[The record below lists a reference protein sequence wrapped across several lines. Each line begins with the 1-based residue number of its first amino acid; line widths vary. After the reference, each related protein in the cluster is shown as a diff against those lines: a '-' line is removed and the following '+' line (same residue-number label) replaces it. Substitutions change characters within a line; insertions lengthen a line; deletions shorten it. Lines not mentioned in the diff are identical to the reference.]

1 MTIFIPV
8 FLCDFFSSL
17 PITFGSGVIKRMR
30 KNATDYTIKMINF
43 CAKKIATN
51 FTNFREFF
59 NLLDLQNLRELFYA
73 VVSDSRAQI
82 N

>member
-8 FLCDFFSSL
+8 FLCDIFSPL
-17 PITFGSGVIKRMR
+17 PIAIGVVIKRIR
-30 KNATDYTIKMINF
+30 KNATDYTIKRINF

-59 NLLDLQNLRELFYA
+59 NLLNLQNLRELFYA
-73 VVSDSRAQI
+73 VISDSKEP

>member
-1 MTIFIPV
+1 MSIFIPV
-8 FLCDFFSSL
+8 FLCDFFLPL
-17 PITFGSGVIKRMR
+17 PITFGSGVIKHMR

-59 NLLDLQNLRELFYA
+59 NLLNLRELFTL
-73 VVSDSRAQI
+73 
-82 N
+82 